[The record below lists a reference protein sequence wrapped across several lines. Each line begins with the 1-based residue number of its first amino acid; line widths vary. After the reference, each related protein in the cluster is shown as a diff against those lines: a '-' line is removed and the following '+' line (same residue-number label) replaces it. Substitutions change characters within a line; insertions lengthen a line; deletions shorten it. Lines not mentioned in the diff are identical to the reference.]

1 MGRQYLAAVQE
12 GEPVREVDLSGD
24 ASNETVALLLNGL
37 DVVAC
42 ESLVIKDNKI
52 LTVLPP
58 NLGRL
63 QSLTS
68 LNLEKCIKLKE
79 LPSSLGELPSL
90 TSLNLRSCDSLRELP
105 PSLTELQSLTKLTLF
120 RCK

>member
-1 MGRQYLAAVQE
+1 MG
-12 GEPVREVDLSGD
+12 
-24 ASNETVALLLNGL
+24 

-79 LPSSLGELPSL
+79 LPSSLGELQSL
-90 TSLNLRSCDSLRELP
+90 TSLNLGNCDSLSELP
-105 PSLTELQSLTKLTLF
+105 PSLGELQSLTKLTLF
-120 RCK
+120 RCKKLSGEVKDSLKKIVKARAEANNSEK